1 MTMKPGAMNRK
12 KPNYQGTLRGA
23 SRFASAVATGG
34 QSELRRAALKTAVNA
49 GAKAISERQRNANYK
64 GGRVGLK
71 HGGQPSYKHG
81 ECPKAK
87 AN

>member
-49 GAKAISERQRNANYK
+49 GAKAIAESQRNAKYK
-64 GGRVGLK
+64 GGKVSRYGMK
-71 HGGQPSYKHG
+71 HGGVAG
-81 ECPKAK
+81 AMPKGK
-87 AN
+87 PC

>member
-12 KPNYQGTLRGA
+12 KPNYKGTLRGA
-23 SRFASAVATGG
+23 SRFTSAIATGG
-34 QSELRRAALKTAVNA
+34 KSELRRAALKA
-49 GAKAISERQRNANYK
+49 GLK
-64 GGRVGLK
+64 RVGLK